1 VIGPRPTALDASC
14 EALRTSPGHLLDAAA
29 VINER
34 LQGSERAVV
43 LWDEADLAAEP
54 AAAEAIAR
62 VVAATPGARAIE
74 MCADV
79 SGPGLRAL
87 GIPAAGDLLCALEAG
102 DIDILL
108 TIGTD
113 PTTGPAGGRWAAAAD
128 HAGTIIEMATHHTGL
143 TDRAALVLP
152 MLAPLEDE
160 GVLVSMTGRA
170 QRLRPGAREAAG
182 AAAAWEMIVGITH
195 RIGRPVPDRTPA
207 QAFRRLADQHAAFA
221 GLDYRAIGR
230 EGAVIAPV
238 PQGPPAAAH
247 DAAGDGLLVVPCTPV
262 FGDAVAHR
270 SDALE
275 AVREPSH
282 VGLAPAEAERLGVRT
297 DARVRVTTPEGTA
310 VLPLQV
316 DSRLHEGALY
326 LVMGDPAS
334 GAARLL
340 PVDRA
345 PVRAAVSAATREE
358 VGA

>member
-1 VIGPRPTALDASC
+1 MRLLAS
-14 EALRTSPGHLLDAAA
+14 LLILLVAGCAA
-29 VINER
+29 VPPSLDLVR
-34 LQGSERAVV
+34 QGSLV
-43 LWDEADLAAEP
+43 LSGVPPIPVELVT
-54 AAAEAIAR
+54 R
-62 VVAATPGARAIE
+62 MQQYRSARA
-74 MCADV
+74 A
-79 SGPGLRAL
+79 R
-87 GIPAAGDLLCALEAG
+87 
-102 DIDILL
+102 
-108 TIGTD
+108 
-113 PTTGPAGGRWAAAAD
+113 
-128 HAGTIIEMATHHTGL
+128 
-143 TDRAALVLP
+143 LVGWL
-152 MLAPLEDE
+152 DE

-316 DSRLHEGALY
+316 DSRLHEGAVY